1 MHNGKHPS
9 ACNVDELSEQFV
21 ARMPNVSLQIEC
33 KKQHTVEDQSK
44 LHDLLN
50 GNVDNNGVYNSN
62 ELNRQKLLDAGVE
75 AIYGTTSFLS
85 GKELSSAKH
94 PGVDSVPLLS
104 GRLSPLHFAIC
115 FNQWKAW
122 LLVMLFM
129 MFEGS
134 SSASQCT
141 IFSAIYNNNTREG
154 RSWWKRKWC
163 VIGGCWN
170 TVGVEKGSGTLQ
182 IKVCSI

>member
-1 MHNGKHPS
+1 M
-9 ACNVDELSEQFV
+9 

-62 ELNRQKLLDAGVE
+62 ELNRQKLMAGVE

-94 PGVDSVPLLS
+94 PGEQHSVPLLS

-115 FNQWKAW
+115 FNQWKA
-122 LLVMLFM
+122 
-129 MFEGS
+129 
-134 SSASQCT
+134 
-141 IFSAIYNNNTREG
+141 
-154 RSWWKRKWC
+154 
-163 VIGGCWN
+163 
-170 TVGVEKGSGTLQ
+170 
-182 IKVCSI
+182 